1 MLGAF
6 PYPRLTTVIFRS
18 RTRTLATAAA
28 VLALAAIPLTG
39 CGGSDSSSSADT
51 SAAAA
56 AGSGADTTAV
66 DTAATDDT
74 STVRYADLRDQL
86 TSLGAELNT
95 FWKANLGDAGT
106 WKDSVVKVVETAG
119 QTACGQIEADSGPA
133 YCEPDA
139 TMVLPI
145 AFFRDRLIGATD
157 QGGNDAA
164 VAAVVAHEFG
174 HHVQA
179 LSGILEATR
188 EAVADNPDAAN
199 LLSVAKELNADCL
212 MGVWMSTA
220 RDEGRI
226 EDGDIEEVLG
236 ALTRI
241 GDDSLTADAGQVAD
255 AATFDHGTSAQ
266 REYWF
271 AQGYDTGD
279 VEKCGVMYDDL
290 LDGTLEK
297 ELNAGADAVNSS
309 TTP

>member
-1 MLGAF
+1 M
-6 PYPRLTTVIFRS
+6 IFRI
-18 RTRTLATAAA
+18 RTRTLATVGA
-28 VLALAAIPLTG
+28 VLALATIPLTG

-66 DTAATDDT
+66 DTAAPDDT
-74 STVRYADLRDQL
+74 SIIRYADLRDQL
-86 TSLGAELNT
+86 TSLGAELNI

-119 QTACGQIEADSGPA
+119 QTACGQIEADTGPA

>member
-1 MLGAF
+1 M
-6 PYPRLTTVIFRS
+6 IFRS
-18 RTRTLATAAA
+18 RTRTLATVGA
-28 VLALAAIPLTG
+28 VLALATIPLTG

-56 AGSGADTTAV
+56 AGSGADTAAV
-66 DTAATDDT
+66 DTAAPDDT
-74 STVRYADLRDQL
+74 SIIRYADLRDQL
-86 TSLGAELNT
+86 TSLGAELNI

-119 QTACGQIEADSGPA
+119 QTACGQIEADTGPA

-199 LLSVAKELNADCL
+199 LLSVAKELSADCL

-241 GDDSLTADAGQVAD
+241 GDDSLTADA
-255 AATFDHGTSAQ
+255 
-266 REYWF
+266 
-271 AQGYDTGD
+271 
-279 VEKCGVMYDDL
+279 
-290 LDGTLEK
+290 
-297 ELNAGADAVNSS
+297 VNSS

>member
-1 MLGAF
+1 M
-6 PYPRLTTVIFRS
+6 
-18 RTRTLATAAA
+18 
-28 VLALAAIPLTG
+28 
-39 CGGSDSSSSADT
+39 
-51 SAAAA
+51 
-56 AGSGADTTAV
+56 
-66 DTAATDDT
+66 
-74 STVRYADLRDQL
+74 
-86 TSLGAELNT
+86 
-95 FWKANLGDAGT
+95 
-106 WKDSVVKVVETAG
+106 VKVVETPS
-119 QTACGQIEADSGPA
+119 QTACGQIDADTGPA

-139 TMVLPI
+139 TIVLPI

>member
-1 MLGAF
+1 MI
-6 PYPRLTTVIFRS
+6 VRS
-18 RTRTLATAAA
+18 RTRTLATVGA
-28 VLALAAIPLTG
+28 VLALATIPLTG
-39 CGGSDSSSSADT
+39 CGASDSSPSADT

-56 AGSGADTTAV
+56 AGSGAHTAAV

-74 STVRYADLRDQL
+74 SIIRYADLRDQL
-86 TSLGAELNT
+86 TSLGAELNI

-106 WKDSVVKVVETAG
+106 WKDSVVKVVETSS
-119 QTACGQIEADSGPA
+119 QTACGQIDADTGPT

-145 AFFRDRLIGATD
+145 AFFRDRFIGATD

-188 EAVADNPDAAN
+188 EATVNNPDAGN
-199 LLSVAKELNADCL
+199 LLSVAKELSADCL

-236 ALTRI
+236 ALARI
-241 GDDSLTADAGQVAD
+241 GDDSLTAGAGRVAD

>member
-1 MLGAF
+1 M
-6 PYPRLTTVIFRS
+6 IFRS
-18 RTRTLATAAA
+18 RTRTLATVGA
-28 VLALAAIPLTG
+28 VLALATIPLTG

-56 AGSGADTTAV
+56 AGSGADTAAV
-66 DTAATDDT
+66 DTAAPDDT
-74 STVRYADLRDQL
+74 SIIRYADLRDQL
-86 TSLGAELNT
+86 TSLGAELNI

-106 WKDSVVKVVETAG
+106 WKDSVVKVVETPS
-119 QTACGQIEADSGPA
+119 QTACGQIDADTGPA

-139 TMVLPI
+139 TIVLPI

-199 LLSVAKELNADCL
+199 LLSVAKELSADCL

>member
-1 MLGAF
+1 MI
-6 PYPRLTTVIFRS
+6 VRS
-18 RTRTLATAAA
+18 RTRTLATVGA
-28 VLALAAIPLTG
+28 VLALATIPLTG
-39 CGGSDSSSSADT
+39 CGGSDSSPSADT

-56 AGSGADTTAV
+56 AGSGADTAAV

-74 STVRYADLRDQL
+74 SIIRYADLRDQL
-86 TSLGAELNT
+86 TSLGAELNI

-106 WKDSVVKVVETAG
+106 WKDSVVKVVETSS
-119 QTACGQIEADSGPA
+119 QTVCGQIDADIGPA
-133 YCEPDA
+133 YCEDDA

-145 AFFRDRLIGATD
+145 AFFRNRLIGATD

-188 EAVADNPDAAN
+188 EATVNNPDAAN
-199 LLSVAKELNADCL
+199 LLAVAKELSADCL

-236 ALTRI
+236 ALLRI

-255 AATFDHGTSAQ
+255 AANFEHGTSAQ

>member
-1 MLGAF
+1 M
-6 PYPRLTTVIFRS
+6 IFRS
-18 RTRTLATAAA
+18 RTRTLATVGA
-28 VLALAAIPLTG
+28 VLALATIPLTG

-56 AGSGADTTAV
+56 AGSGADTAAV
-66 DTAATDDT
+66 DTAAPDDT
-74 STVRYADLRDQL
+74 SIIRYADLRDQL
-86 TSLGAELNT
+86 TSLGAELNI

-145 AFFRDRLIGATD
+145 AFFRVRLIGATD

-199 LLSVAKELNADCL
+199 LLSVAKELSADCL

>member
-1 MLGAF
+1 M
-6 PYPRLTTVIFRS
+6 IFRS
-18 RTRTLATAAA
+18 RTRTLATVGA
-28 VLALAAIPLTG
+28 VLALATIPLTG

-74 STVRYADLRDQL
+74 SIIRYADLRDQL
-86 TSLGAELNT
+86 TSLGAELNI

-199 LLSVAKELNADCL
+199 LLSVAKELSADCL

>member
-1 MLGAF
+1 M
-6 PYPRLTTVIFRS
+6 IFRS
-18 RTRTLATAAA
+18 RTRTLATVGA
-28 VLALAAIPLTG
+28 VLALATIPLTG

-74 STVRYADLRDQL
+74 SIIRYADLRDQL
-86 TSLGAELNT
+86 TSLGAELNI

-119 QTACGQIEADSGPA
+119 QTACGQIEADTGPA

-199 LLSVAKELNADCL
+199 LLSVAKELSADCL

>member
-1 MLGAF
+1 MI
-6 PYPRLTTVIFRS
+6 VRS
-18 RTRTLATAAA
+18 RTRTLATVGA
-28 VLALAAIPLTG
+28 VLALATIPLTG
-39 CGGSDSSSSADT
+39 CGGSDSSPSADT

-56 AGSGADTTAV
+56 AGSGADTAAV

-74 STVRYADLRDQL
+74 SIIRYADLRDQL
-86 TSLGAELNT
+86 TSLGAELNI

-119 QTACGQIEADSGPA
+119 QTACGQIEADTGPA

-139 TMVLPI
+139 TIVLPI

>member
-1 MLGAF
+1 M
-6 PYPRLTTVIFRS
+6 IFRS
-18 RTRTLATAAA
+18 RTRTLATVGA
-28 VLALAAIPLTG
+28 VLALATIPLTG

-74 STVRYADLRDQL
+74 SIIRYADLRDQL
-86 TSLGAELNT
+86 TSLGAELNI

-119 QTACGQIEADSGPA
+119 QTACGQIEADTGPA

-139 TMVLPI
+139 TIVLPI

-157 QGGNDAA
+157 QGGNVAA

>member
-1 MLGAF
+1 M
-6 PYPRLTTVIFRS
+6 IFRS
-18 RTRTLATAAA
+18 RTRTLATVGA

-39 CGGSDSSSSADT
+39 CGGSDSSPSADT

-56 AGSGADTTAV
+56 AGSGADTAAV

-86 TSLGAELNT
+86 TSLGAELNM

-106 WKDSVVKVVETAG
+106 WKDSVVKVVETAS
-119 QTACGQIEADSGPA
+119 QTACGQIDADTGPA
-133 YCEPDA
+133 YCEADA
-139 TMVLPI
+139 TTVLPI
-145 AFFRDRLIGATD
+145 AFFRNRLIGATD

-199 LLSVAKELNADCL
+199 LMSVAKELSADCL
-212 MGVWMSTA
+212 MGAWMSTA

-290 LDGTLEK
+290 LNGTLEK
-297 ELNAGADAVNSS
+297 ELKAGADAVNSS

>member
-1 MLGAF
+1 MI
-6 PYPRLTTVIFRS
+6 VCS
-18 RTRTLATAAA
+18 RTRTLATVGA

-39 CGGSDSSSSADT
+39 CGGSDSSPSADT

-56 AGSGADTTAV
+56 AGSGADTAAV

-74 STVRYADLRDQL
+74 SIIRYADLRDQL

-119 QTACGQIEADSGPA
+119 QTACGQIEADTGPA
-133 YCEPDA
+133 YCEADA

-188 EAVADNPDAAN
+188 EAVAENPDAAN
-199 LLSVAKELNADCL
+199 LLSVAKELSADCL
-212 MGVWMSTA
+212 MGAWMSTA

-255 AATFDHGTSAQ
+255 ATAFDHGTSAQ

-290 LDGTLEK
+290 LSGTLEK
-297 ELNAGADAVNSS
+297 ELKAGADAVNSS

>member
-1 MLGAF
+1 M
-6 PYPRLTTVIFRS
+6 IFRI
-18 RTRTLATAAA
+18 RTRTLATVGA

-74 STVRYADLRDQL
+74 SIIRYADLRDQL
-86 TSLGAELNT
+86 TSLGAELNI

-119 QTACGQIEADSGPA
+119 QTACGQIDADTGPA

-255 AATFDHGTSAQ
+255 AAAFDHGTSAQ

>member
-1 MLGAF
+1 M
-6 PYPRLTTVIFRS
+6 IFRI
-18 RTRTLATAAA
+18 RTRTLATVGA
-28 VLALAAIPLTG
+28 VLALATIPLTG

-74 STVRYADLRDQL
+74 SIIRYADLRDQL
-86 TSLGAELNT
+86 TSLGAELNI

-119 QTACGQIEADSGPA
+119 QTACGQIEADTGPA

-199 LLSVAKELNADCL
+199 LLSVAKELSADCL

>member
-39 CGGSDSSSSADT
+39 CGGSDSSPSADT

-56 AGSGADTTAV
+56 AGSGADTAAV

-119 QTACGQIEADSGPA
+119 QTACGQIDADSGPA
-133 YCEPDA
+133 YCEGDA

-188 EAVADNPDAAN
+188 EAVAKNPDAAN
-199 LLSVAKELNADCL
+199 LMSVAKELSADCL
-212 MGVWMSTA
+212 MGAWMSTA
-220 RDEGRI
+220 RDDGRI
-226 EDGDIEEVLG
+226 EDGDIDEVLG

-241 GDDSLTADAGQVAD
+241 GDDSLTADSGQVAD

-271 AQGYDTGD
+271 AEGYDTGD

-290 LDGTLEK
+290 LNGTLEK
-297 ELNAGADAVNSS
+297 ELKAGADAVNSS

>member
-1 MLGAF
+1 M
-6 PYPRLTTVIFRS
+6 IFRS
-18 RTRTLATAAA
+18 RTRTLATVGA
-28 VLALAAIPLTG
+28 VLALATIPLTG

-56 AGSGADTTAV
+56 AGSGADTAAV
-66 DTAATDDT
+66 DTAAPDDT
-74 STVRYADLRDQL
+74 SIIRYADLRDQL
-86 TSLGAELNT
+86 TSLGAELNI
-95 FWKANLGDAGT
+95 FWKANLGVAGT
-106 WKDSVVKVVETAG
+106 WKDYVVKVVETAG
-119 QTACGQIEADSGPA
+119 QTACGQIEADTGPA

>member
-1 MLGAF
+1 M
-6 PYPRLTTVIFRS
+6 IFRS
-18 RTRTLATAAA
+18 RTRTLATVGA
-28 VLALAAIPLTG
+28 VLALATIPLTG
-39 CGGSDSSSSADT
+39 CGGSDSSPSADT

-56 AGSGADTTAV
+56 AGSGADTAAV
-66 DTAATDDT
+66 DTAAPDDT
-74 STVRYADLRDQL
+74 SIIRYADLRDQL
-86 TSLGAELNT
+86 TSLGAELNI

-119 QTACGQIEADSGPA
+119 QTACGQIEADTGPA
-133 YCEPDA
+133 YCEADA

-199 LLSVAKELNADCL
+199 LLSVAKELSADCL

>member
-1 MLGAF
+1 M
-6 PYPRLTTVIFRS
+6 IFRS

-39 CGGSDSSSSADT
+39 CGGSDSSPSADT

-56 AGSGADTTAV
+56 AGSGADTAAV
-66 DTAATDDT
+66 DTAAPDDT
-74 STVRYADLRDQL
+74 SIIRYADLRDQL
-86 TSLGAELNT
+86 TSLGAELNI

-119 QTACGQIEADSGPA
+119 QTACGQIEADTGPA

-199 LLSVAKELNADCL
+199 LLSVAKELSADCL

>member
-1 MLGAF
+1 M
-6 PYPRLTTVIFRS
+6 IFRS
-18 RTRTLATAAA
+18 RTRTLATVGA
-28 VLALAAIPLTG
+28 VLALATIPLTG

-56 AGSGADTTAV
+56 AGSGADTAAV
-66 DTAATDDT
+66 DTAAPDDT
-74 STVRYADLRDQL
+74 SIIRYADLRDQL
-86 TSLGAELNT
+86 TSLGAELNI

-119 QTACGQIEADSGPA
+119 QTACGQIEADTGPA

-199 LLSVAKELNADCL
+199 LLSVAKELSADCL

>member
-74 STVRYADLRDQL
+74 SIIRYADLRDQL
-86 TSLGAELNT
+86 TSLGAELNI

-119 QTACGQIEADSGPA
+119 QTACGQIEADTGPA

-199 LLSVAKELNADCL
+199 LLSVAKELSADCL

>member
-1 MLGAF
+1 MI
-6 PYPRLTTVIFRS
+6 VRS
-18 RTRTLATAAA
+18 RTRTLATAGA
-28 VLALAAIPLTG
+28 VLALATIPLTG
-39 CGGSDSSSSADT
+39 CGGSDSSPSADT

-56 AGSGADTTAV
+56 AGSGADTAAV

-74 STVRYADLRDQL
+74 SIIRYADLRDQL
-86 TSLGAELNT
+86 TSLGAELNI

-106 WKDSVVKVVETAG
+106 WKDSVVKVVETSS
-119 QTACGQIEADSGPA
+119 QTACGQIDADIGPA
-133 YCEPDA
+133 YCEDDA

-145 AFFRDRLIGATD
+145 AFFRNRLIGATD

-188 EAVADNPDAAN
+188 EATVNNPDAAN
-199 LLSVAKELNADCL
+199 LLSADCL

-236 ALTRI
+236 ALLRI
-241 GDDSLTADAGQVAD
+241 GDDSLTAGAGQVAD
-255 AATFDHGTSAQ
+255 AANFEHGTSAQ

>member
-1 MLGAF
+1 M
-6 PYPRLTTVIFRS
+6 IFRS
-18 RTRTLATAAA
+18 RTRTLATAGA

-39 CGGSDSSSSADT
+39 CGGSDSSPSADT

-56 AGSGADTTAV
+56 AGSGADTAAV

-74 STVRYADLRDQL
+74 SIIRYAGLRDQL

-106 WKDSVVKVVETAG
+106 WKDSVVKVVETAS
-119 QTACGQIEADSGPA
+119 QTACGQIDAADTGPA
-133 YCEPDA
+133 YCDADA

-179 LSGILEATR
+179 LSGISEATSK
-188 EAVADNPDAAN
+188 AVEDNPDAAN
-199 LLSVAKELNADCL
+199 LMSVANELSADCL
-212 MGVWMSTA
+212 MGAWMSTA

-236 ALTRI
+236 ALERI
-241 GDDSLTADAGQVAD
+241 GDDRLTADAGQAAD
-255 AATFDHGTSAQ
+255 AATFNHGTSAQ

-290 LDGTLEK
+290 VNGTLEK
-297 ELNAGADAVNSS
+297 ELKAGADAVNSS

>member
-1 MLGAF
+1 M
-6 PYPRLTTVIFRS
+6 IFRS
-18 RTRTLATAAA
+18 RTRTLATVGA
-28 VLALAAIPLTG
+28 VLALATIPLTG

-74 STVRYADLRDQL
+74 SIIRYADLRDQL
-86 TSLGAELNT
+86 TSLGAELYI

-119 QTACGQIEADSGPA
+119 QTACGQIEADTGPA

-199 LLSVAKELNADCL
+199 LLSVAKELSADCL

-226 EDGDIEEVLG
+226 EDGDIDEVLG

>member
-1 MLGAF
+1 M
-6 PYPRLTTVIFRS
+6 IFRS
-18 RTRTLATAAA
+18 RTRTLATVGA
-28 VLALAAIPLTG
+28 VLALATIPLTG
-39 CGGSDSSSSADT
+39 CGGSDSSPSADT

-56 AGSGADTTAV
+56 AGSGADTAAV

-74 STVRYADLRDQL
+74 SIIRYADLRDQL

-119 QTACGQIEADSGPA
+119 QTACGQIEADTGPA
-133 YCEPDA
+133 YCEADA

-188 EAVADNPDAAN
+188 EAVAENPDAAN
-199 LLSVAKELNADCL
+199 LLSVAKELSADCL
-212 MGVWMSTA
+212 MGAWMSTA

-255 AATFDHGTSAQ
+255 ATAFDHGTSAQ

-290 LDGTLEK
+290 LSGTLEK
-297 ELNAGADAVNSS
+297 ELKAGADAVNSS

>member
-1 MLGAF
+1 MI
-6 PYPRLTTVIFRS
+6 VRS
-18 RTRTLATAAA
+18 RTRTLATVGA
-28 VLALAAIPLTG
+28 VLALATIPLTG
-39 CGGSDSSSSADT
+39 CGGSDSSPSADT

-56 AGSGADTTAV
+56 AGSGADTAAV

-74 STVRYADLRDQL
+74 SIIRYADLRDQL
-86 TSLGAELNT
+86 TSLGAELNI

-106 WKDSVVKVVETAG
+106 WKDSVVKVVETSS
-119 QTACGQIEADSGPA
+119 QTACGQIDADIGPA
-133 YCEPDA
+133 YCEDDA

-188 EAVADNPDAAN
+188 EATVNNPDAAN
-199 LLSVAKELNADCL
+199 LLAVAKELSADCL

-236 ALTRI
+236 ALERL
-241 GDDSLTADAGQVAD
+241 GDDSLTAGAGQVAD

>member
-1 MLGAF
+1 M
-6 PYPRLTTVIFRS
+6 IFRS
-18 RTRTLATAAA
+18 RTRTLATVGA
-28 VLALAAIPLTG
+28 VLALATIPLTG

-74 STVRYADLRDQL
+74 SIIRYADLRDQL
-86 TSLGAELNT
+86 TSLGAELNI

-119 QTACGQIEADSGPA
+119 QTACGQIEADTGPA

>member
-1 MLGAF
+1 M
-6 PYPRLTTVIFRS
+6 IFRI
-18 RTRTLATAAA
+18 RTRTLATVGA
-28 VLALAAIPLTG
+28 VLALATIPLTG

-56 AGSGADTTAV
+56 AGSGADTAAV
-66 DTAATDDT
+66 DTAAPDDT
-74 STVRYADLRDQL
+74 SIIRYADLRDQL
-86 TSLGAELNT
+86 TSLGAELNI

-106 WKDSVVKVVETAG
+106 WKDSVVKVVETPS
-119 QTACGQIEADSGPA
+119 QTACGQIDADTGPA

-139 TMVLPI
+139 TIVLPI

-279 VEKCGVMYDDL
+279 GEKCGVMYADL